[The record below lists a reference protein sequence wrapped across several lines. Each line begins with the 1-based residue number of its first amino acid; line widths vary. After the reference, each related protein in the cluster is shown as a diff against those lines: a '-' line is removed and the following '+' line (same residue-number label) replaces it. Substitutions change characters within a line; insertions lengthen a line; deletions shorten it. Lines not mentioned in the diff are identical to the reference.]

1 MEVQHIYIVG
11 SKGCGNYGGYE
22 TFLEKLTEHH
32 QHNKK
37 IKYHIAWKGKK
48 AKEFEYHGAHAFQMK
63 VLNIGPAQAIL
74 YDIAALNY
82 CLKHIKK
89 NHIKSPIIYIL
100 ACRIGPFAAQ
110 FQKKFIN

>member
-63 VLNIGPAQAIL
+63 VPNIGPAQAIL

-82 CLKHIKK
+82 CLKHIKVQL
-89 NHIKSPIIYIL
+89 SIYL
-100 ACRIGPFAAQ
+100 HVVLDHLQLNFK
-110 FQKKFIN
+110 KKFIN